1 MGRWDGPPRDLESNF
16 NRMGDYGT
24 IVRRIFDD
32 VMPDHGFGFNTYE
45 FRIGHFP
52 TYRDIAAMHSAGLYL
67 DRVVIDEECHTV
79 YAEVAV

>member
-1 MGRWDGPPRDLESNF
+1 
-16 NRMGDYGT
+16 
-24 IVRRIFDD
+24 
-32 VMPDHGFGFNTYE
+32 MPDHGFGFNTYE

-67 DRVVIDEECHTV
+67 DRVVIDDECHTV